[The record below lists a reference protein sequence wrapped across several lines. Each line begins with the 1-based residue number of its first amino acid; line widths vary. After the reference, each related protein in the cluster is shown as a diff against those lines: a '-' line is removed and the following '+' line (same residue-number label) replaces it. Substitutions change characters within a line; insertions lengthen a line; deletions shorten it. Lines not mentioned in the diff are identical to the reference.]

1 MRKELRVKKSQEFSE
16 IMNYKRYYN
25 SDVMTLYVKPKKE
38 EINRVGLS
46 VGKKI
51 GNVEIYPTS
60 ELQEFVNTLPLEHHI
75 NVRNYYKFSNL
86 MQRIMYEYG
95 CFDNVYELAGTLRD
109 NIRNEITFPNRVITT
124 KTINERGK

>member
-38 EINRVGLS
+38 ETNRVGLS

-51 GNVEIYPTS
+51 GNAV
-60 ELQEFVNTLPLEHHI
+60 
-75 NVRNYYKFSNL
+75 VRNKVKRQVRMMVQETYTFEENFDTIILIRKKFTEESYDSNKKVL
-86 MQRIMYEYG
+86 EMLLKK
-95 CFDNVYELAGTLRD
+95 V
-109 NIRNEITFPNRVITT
+109 NI
-124 KTINERGK
+124 

>member
-38 EINRVGLS
+38 EVNRVGLS

-51 GNVEIYPTS
+51 GNAV
-60 ELQEFVNTLPLEHHI
+60 
-75 NVRNYYKFSNL
+75 
-86 MQRIMYEYG
+86 
-95 CFDNVYELAGTLRD
+95 
-109 NIRNEITFPNRVITT
+109 IRNKVKRQVRMMVQETYTFEENFD
-124 KTINERGK
+124 TIILIRKKFIEESYDSNKKVLEMLLKKVKI

>member
-38 EINRVGLS
+38 EQNRVGLS

-51 GNVEIYPTS
+51 GNAV
-60 ELQEFVNTLPLEHHI
+60 
-75 NVRNYYKFSNL
+75 
-86 MQRIMYEYG
+86 
-95 CFDNVYELAGTLRD
+95 
-109 NIRNEITFPNRVITT
+109 IRNKVKRQVRMMVQETYTFEENFD
-124 KTINERGK
+124 TIILIRKKFIEESYESNKKVLEMLLKKVKI